1 MTKGKS
7 GRRVATMTEPDSIMY
22 PVPGRDIY
30 LNPKN
35 AVVCISL
42 ELLEAYVFLFRTA
55 QLIARGSSM
64 DDFDE
69 LNDAVAT
76 VIKSGGSRE

>member
-1 MTKGKS
+1 MS
-7 GRRVATMTEPDSIMY
+7 EPESIMRPIDEPDKVI
-22 PVPGRDIY
+22 
-30 LNPKN
+30 
-35 AVVCISL
+35 CISV

-55 QLIARGSSM
+55 QLITWGSSM

-76 VIKSGGSRE
+76 VIKAGGDVAGGG

>member
-1 MTKGKS
+1 
-7 GRRVATMTEPDSIMY
+7 MTEPESIMY

-35 AVVCISL
+35 AVVCISV

-55 QLIARGSSM
+55 QSITWCSST

-69 LNDAVAT
+69 LDDAVAT
-76 VIKSGGSRE
+76 VIKAGGSRE